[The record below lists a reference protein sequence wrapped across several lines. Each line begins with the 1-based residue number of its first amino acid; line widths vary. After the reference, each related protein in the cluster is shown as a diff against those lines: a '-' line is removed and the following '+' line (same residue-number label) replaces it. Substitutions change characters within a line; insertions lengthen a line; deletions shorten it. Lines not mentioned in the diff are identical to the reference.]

1 MTSPKAG
8 EAWLGVELVRP
19 AEIRC
24 VSLWH
29 NNIPDVPVLPH
40 RYMHY
45 IYIYVYTLLCIVICI
60 YIYIYIY
67 THVIMLCYVF
77 ICLLMYLFID
87 FPADAELRE
96 RGLLGR
102 RGAGAGFVANILTG
116 RSERSVR
123 SSRNNYHM
131 QNSEVE
137 HREVHW
143 KHISR
148 SEGASPLAHICRPK
162 VTLQR
167 WDEPKSLWLDV
178 THWPAASS
186 QTCPRAHSYVLNN

>member
-60 YIYIYIY
+60 YIYIYIHTCY
-67 THVIMLCYVF
+67 YVMLC
-77 ICLLMYLFID
+77 IHLFINV
-87 FPADAELRE
+87 
-96 RGLLGR
+96 
-102 RGAGAGFVANILTG
+102 FV
-116 RSERSVR
+116 
-123 SSRNNYHM
+123 Y
-131 QNSEVE
+131 
-137 HREVHW
+137 
-143 KHISR
+143 
-148 SEGASPLAHICRPK
+148 
-162 VTLQR
+162 
-167 WDEPKSLWLDV
+167 
-178 THWPAASS
+178 
-186 QTCPRAHSYVLNN
+186 